1 MFSGPGETA
10 AKGQSM
16 VPRVSQNSSVRCSV
30 VEDTKFR
37 EGKGMFRIGL
47 MAAFLVCVGLGG
59 VSYAQDAGTRARELA
74 AALDKTK
81 YKKKEK
87 ANISIE
93 FYIDIKNEPALRAN
107 AAEYSGTYA
116 DDESRLDLR
125 VAADGTVTGGG
136 HDTSPERG
144 QGGDFTLKDARVDGA
159 FLSGTKIY
167 TGGEARKFEAV
178 FVNRTIA
185 NGQNAGKIDSRD
197 TSFGIGWVENHSRVS
212 GGSSE
217 YWSNRVFLERK

>member
-1 MFSGPGETA
+1 LA
-10 AKGQSM
+10 
-16 VPRVSQNSSVRCSV
+16 VLV
-30 VEDTKFR
+30 
-37 EGKGMFRIGL
+37 
-47 MAAFLVCVGLGG
+47 VCVGFSG
-59 VSYAQDAGTRARELA
+59 VASGQDAGPRARELA

-87 ANISIE
+87 EKANISIE
-93 FYIDIKNEPALRAN
+93 FYIDIKNEPAVRAN
-107 AAEYSGTYA
+107 AADYSGTYA

-136 HDTSPERG
+136 HDTAGERA
-144 QGGDFTLKDARVDGA
+144 QVGDFALKAARVEGA
-159 FLSGTKIY
+159 CLSGTKLY

-178 FVNRTIA
+178 FVNRTTA
-185 NGQNAGKIDSRD
+185 NGKNANEITSRD